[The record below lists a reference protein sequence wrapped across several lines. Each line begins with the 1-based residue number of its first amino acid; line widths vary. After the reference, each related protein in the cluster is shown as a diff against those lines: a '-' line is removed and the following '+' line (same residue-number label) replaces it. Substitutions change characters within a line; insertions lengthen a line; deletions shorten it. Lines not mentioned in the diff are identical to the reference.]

1 MTGLN
6 RRLLLV
12 LQLRCAA
19 ALLVTSAAGGY
30 LAYRASSALLP
41 WGPVLLAVGEVCFYF
56 TWHRKKQLLDV
67 IPDSHEP
74 DNHDGWAFFQRWHA
88 SSQYNVRFLAI
99 AELIKCWFD
108 NVPTM
113 EIRRGNT
120 AELVARGYFYKT
132 L

>member
-1 MTGLN
+1 MTGIN
-6 RRLLLV
+6 RRLLFG

-19 ALLVTSAAGGY
+19 ALTVTSAAAGV
-30 LAYRASSALLP
+30 LAYWAAPLLLP
-41 WGPVLLAVGEVCFYF
+41 WGAVLFAAAEVAFYF
-56 TWHRKKQLLDV
+56 TWHRKREKLDA
-67 IPDSHEP
+67 IPEVHEP
-74 DNHDGWAFFQRWHA
+74 DNHDGWAFFEKWHA

-113 EIRRGNT
+113 EIRRGNA